1 MGSIEMRNLLLS
13 KKLRLS
19 ETRLLIIDD
28 NQIRYN
34 EILNIFQRKN
44 HPVHAML
51 LDDLSSFEKQL
62 HTRWDLVI
70 FGQAYDLKIEQAIT
84 LIHASSQID
93 IPVLLL
99 KPQDYQADHYQMLV
113 YKGIYDIV
121 NIAHPERFY
130 ISAVRALSYSRI
142 LQAQKNLLCDLDT
155 VKNQAQALVQEK
167 NKAVAILEEG
177 MHSQANEE
185 YLKLFGISSED
196 DILGLPI
203 LDVLK
208 PKNMVDFKS
217 RFKKFTQGQIEFGRF
232 EIITQNEHALSENPI
247 KIEFLLGEDNTV
259 QIAIETANAAP
270 MAQSVATGSTIN
282 TDDTFHHIQRHLI
295 QQPATAN
302 ALIIFGFSQCD
313 NEIFNLTW
321 AETKAYLSQLKAF
334 IKEQTGQRVF
344 KIDTA
349 LHAIIIQAESV
360 TALESKVSALNSL
373 EKPQLLSVNNRTFPL
388 QLKLGFAPIQPEVF
402 DEASFETILAQAYN
416 TPLPK
421 RESASVL
428 QLEATLQETKI
439 ELISNEELSVP
450 IIQPLNIPILE
461 SLAVIQPILNIEPV
475 QRKSP
480 ILTEIQQ
487 KLEKGEIHLK
497 YQQLYDKQDSSLYTY
512 EITSGFIYENNWKK
526 ICSLVELDD
535 DVELSIKLDRWIMVE
550 ACKQLHNF
558 IAQYPDAKLVI
569 NLNRH
574 ILLQDKQFPELVT
587 KLITIVG
594 SKLSHPLILQFDEDD
609 IAKSPSEAQK
619 QFNVLREHGAEIS
632 LRNFGSSILTEAIL
646 KQTDLAL
653 LSLDEKYT
661 LMLADEKS
669 VEQLQAM
676 IQKYMMIKPLT
687 FLLKNLNDMS
697 AFANAWNVDVRFIQG
712 DYFQK
717 RMDHLTDVQDQ

>member
-13 KKLRLS
+13 KKLKLS

-34 EILNIFQRKN
+34 EILDIFQSKT
-44 HPVHAML
+44 HPVHAIL
-51 LDDLSSFEKQL
+51 LDDLNSFEKQL

-70 FGQAYDLKIEQAIT
+70 FGQAYDLKLEQAIT

-99 KPQDYQADHYQMLV
+99 KPQDYRPEHYQNLIH
-113 YKGIYDIV
+113 KGVYDII

-130 ISAVRALSYSRI
+130 ISTIRALSYSRT

-155 VKNQAQALVQEK
+155 AKTQAQTLVQEQ
-167 NKAVAILEEG
+167 NKAIAILEEG

-185 YLKLFGISSED
+185 YLKLFGITSED

-208 PKNMVDFKS
+208 PKNLSDFKS
-217 RFKKFTQGQIEFGRF
+217 RFKKFIQGQTEFGRF
-232 EIITQNEHALSENPI
+232 EIFTQNEQALSENPL
-247 KIEFLLGEDNTV
+247 KIEFLPGEDGTV
-259 QIAIETANAAP
+259 QIAIETANTAL
-270 MAQSVATGSTIN
+270 VAHPVVASGSTN
-282 TDDTFHHIQRHLI
+282 ADDIFHRIQRHLI

-302 ALIIFGFSQCD
+302 ALIIFSFSKCD
-313 NEIFNLTW
+313 EEIFHLSW
-321 AETKAYLSQLKAF
+321 AETKAYFSQLKAF
-334 IKEQTGQRVF
+334 IQEQTGQRIF

-349 LHAIIIQAESV
+349 LHAIIMQAESAS
-360 TALESKVSALNSL
+360 ALESKISVLNSL
-373 EKPQLLSVNNRTFPL
+373 EKQQLLSINNRTFPL
-388 QLKLGFAPIQPEVF
+388 QLKLGFTLIQPEAF
-402 DEASFETILAQAYN
+402 SEANFEGLLAQAYD

-421 RESASVL
+421 RESALDL
-428 QLEATLQETKI
+428 QLEATLQETTI
-439 ELISNEELSVP
+439 ELISNDELSIPVVQPLDTP
-450 IIQPLNIPILE
+450 IIQPI
-461 SLAVIQPILNIEPV
+461 VIVQPTLNIEPV
-475 QRKSP
+475 QRESP
-480 ILTEIQQ
+480 ILKEVQQ

-497 YQQLYDKQDSSLYTY
+497 YQQLYDKQDTSLYTY
-512 EITSGFIYENNWKK
+512 EVTSGFIYENNWKK
-526 ICSLVELDD
+526 TCGLVELDD
-535 DVELSIKLDRWIMVE
+535 DVELSIKLDRWILVE

-558 IAQYPDAKLVI
+558 ITQYPNAKLII

-574 ILLQDKQFPELVT
+574 ILFQDKQFPELVA

-594 SKLSHPLILQFDEDD
+594 SQLSHPLILQFDEED
-609 IAKSPSEAQK
+609 IAKSPIEAQK
-619 QFNVLREHGAEIS
+619 QFNILREHGAEIS
-632 LRNFGSSILTEAIL
+632 LRNFGSTISTETLL

-653 LSLDEKYT
+653 LTLDEKYT
-661 LMLADEKS
+661 DMLADEKS
-669 VEQLQAM
+669 LAELQSM
-676 IQKYMMIKPLT
+676 IQHYMTIKPLV
-687 FLLKNLNDMS
+687 FLLKNLNDMN

>member
-1 MGSIEMRNLLLS
+1 MGSLEMRNLLLS
-13 KKLRLS
+13 KKLKLS

-34 EILNIFQRKN
+34 EILNIFQSKN
-44 HPVHAML
+44 HPVHAIL

-70 FGQAYDLKIEQAIT
+70 FGQAYDLKLEQAIT

-99 KPQDYQADHYQMLV
+99 KPQDYKPEHYQTLIH
-113 YKGIYDIV
+113 KGVYDIV
-121 NIAHPERFY
+121 NIAHPERVY
-130 ISAVRALSYSRI
+130 ISTIRALSYSRT

-155 VKNQAQALVQEK
+155 AKTQAQALVQEQK
-167 NKAVAILEEG
+167 KAVATLEEG

-185 YLKLFGISSED
+185 YLKLFGIDSED

-208 PKNMVDFKS
+208 PKNLNDFKT
-217 RFKKFTQGQIEFGRF
+217 RFKKFTQGQTELSRF
-232 EIITQNEHALSENPI
+232 EITTQNEQALSENPL
-247 KIEFLLGEDNTV
+247 KIEFLPGEDGTV
-259 QIAIETANAAP
+259 QIAIETANTAP
-270 MAQSVATGSTIN
+270 IAQPSVASAPTN
-282 TDDTFHHIQRHLI
+282 NADDTFHLIQRHLI

-302 ALIIFGFSQCD
+302 ALIIFSFSKCD
-313 NEIFNLTW
+313 DEILHLNW
-321 AETKAYLSQLKAF
+321 ADTKAYLSQLKEF

-344 KIDTA
+344 KINTV
-349 LHAIIIQAESV
+349 LHAIIMQAESA

-373 EKPQLLSVNNRTFPL
+373 EKQQLLNINNRTFPL
-388 QLKLGFAPIQPEVF
+388 QLKLGFSPIQLETF
-402 DEASFETILAQAYN
+402 SEANFEGLLAKAYD
-416 TPLPK
+416 TSLPK
-421 RESASVL
+421 RESASDL
-428 QLEATLQETKI
+428 QLEATLQETTI

-450 IIQPLNIPILE
+450 NVQPLNTPIIQPT
-461 SLAVIQPILNIEPV
+461 LNIEPV
-475 QRKSP
+475 QRESP
-480 ILTEIQQ
+480 ILKEIQQ

-497 YQQLYDKQDSSLYTY
+497 YQQLYDKQDTNLYTY
-512 EITSGFIYENNWKK
+512 EVTSGFIYENNWKK
-526 ICSLVELDD
+526 TCSLVELDD

-558 IAQYPDAKLVI
+558 ITQYPDAKLII

-574 ILLQDKQFPELVT
+574 ILFQDKQFPELVA

-594 SKLSHPLILQFDEDD
+594 SKLSHPLILQFDEED
-609 IAKSPSEAQK
+609 IAKSPIEAQK
-619 QFNVLREHGAEIS
+619 QFNILREHGAEIAI
-632 LRNFGSSILTEAIL
+632 RNFGSTISTEAIV

-661 LMLADEKS
+661 DMLADEKS
-669 VEQLQAM
+669 LAELQNM
-676 IQKYMMIKPLT
+676 IQHYTMMKPLV
-687 FLLKNLNDMS
+687 FLLKNLNDMN

>member
-1 MGSIEMRNLLLS
+1 
-13 KKLRLS
+13 
-19 ETRLLIIDD
+19 
-28 NQIRYN
+28 
-34 EILNIFQRKN
+34 
-44 HPVHAML
+44 ML

-282 TDDTFHHIQRHLI
+282 TDD
-295 QQPATAN
+295 N
-302 ALIIFGFSQCD
+302 
-313 NEIFNLTW
+313 
-321 AETKAYLSQLKAF
+321 
-334 IKEQTGQRVF
+334 
-344 KIDTA
+344 
-349 LHAIIIQAESV
+349 
-360 TALESKVSALNSL
+360 
-373 EKPQLLSVNNRTFPL
+373 
-388 QLKLGFAPIQPEVF
+388 
-402 DEASFETILAQAYN
+402 
-416 TPLPK
+416 
-421 RESASVL
+421 
-428 QLEATLQETKI
+428 
-439 ELISNEELSVP
+439 
-450 IIQPLNIPILE
+450 
-461 SLAVIQPILNIEPV
+461 
-475 QRKSP
+475 
-480 ILTEIQQ
+480 
-487 KLEKGEIHLK
+487 
-497 YQQLYDKQDSSLYTY
+497 
-512 EITSGFIYENNWKK
+512 
-526 ICSLVELDD
+526 
-535 DVELSIKLDRWIMVE
+535 
-550 ACKQLHNF
+550 
-558 IAQYPDAKLVI
+558 DA
-569 NLNRH
+569 
-574 ILLQDKQFPELVT
+574 
-587 KLITIVG
+587 
-594 SKLSHPLILQFDEDD
+594 
-609 IAKSPSEAQK
+609 
-619 QFNVLREHGAEIS
+619 
-632 LRNFGSSILTEAIL
+632 
-646 KQTDLAL
+646 
-653 LSLDEKYT
+653 
-661 LMLADEKS
+661 
-669 VEQLQAM
+669 
-676 IQKYMMIKPLT
+676 
-687 FLLKNLNDMS
+687 
-697 AFANAWNVDVRFIQG
+697 
-712 DYFQK
+712 
-717 RMDHLTDVQDQ
+717 